1 MVVFGLGPTELVIIL
16 VIVLIIFGPSKLP
29 QMGRSLGRSIR
40 EFRSAAQEL
49 TRATDELDEEEKT
62 EGKAKASDKKE
73 EDSA

>member
-49 TRATDELDEEEKT
+49 TRATDELDEEEKA
-62 EGKAKASDKKE
+62 EGKGKAPDKKE